1 MELTVESDSVLLRDL
16 SDNSILAQQLLADT
30 SSVFI
35 TGSLGDDSLTINDSI
50 FANGN
55 SLSVTF
61 EGGDGED
68 NIVGSTLTG
77 DINWGFVG
85 YEAASDDQEASILFS
100 NVETLSAGSGSNE
113 LFGDNT
119 AKTWTV
125 SSASAGSVDG
135 TDFTNFSGLF
145 GGSEKDYL
153 VDNLDAA
160 SWNILSAGKGS
171 FANYNFENFEFLTG
185 GSGINTLMDF
195 SSYAGNSGVGVDLLA
210 QDNGYGFATG
220 FKGVLGFEHLTG
232 TAFDDSLYGNS
243 SINIIKGLAGD
254 DEIEGGEGQDNL
266 QGGEGEDTLF
276 SQRNANITLKDN
288 QLIVD
293 GFEVDDLS
301 SFELGY
307 LIGGDGDNILDASS
321 FSGSVLIDGAA
332 GNDTLMGSVNADQLT
347 GGAGSDTIDG
357 NLGDDVL
364 FEQQDRDFLLV
375 DGALTIGSDAPDT
388 LLGIHTVIL
397 VGGAGN
403 NTMDASG
410 FTVSGV
416 TLIGAAGNDDIT
428 GTNLDDRISIGTG
441 ADKVDGGN
449 GQDILVEAG
458 NSSDTLTNIGTQGGL
473 FFDLYNEEEQEF
485 ISSYDYDL
493 TDEKLIYRVNA
504 IQSVSFKSDFTGTY
518 KLDFYN
524 PSTQTSTTTE
534 DIARDAHLSDIR
546 TALNNL
552 HNLDQSDF
560 DLYASAS
567 GWRIVF
573 KGALASEDVRLTSNV
588 YNQHDSVIVHNLV
601 EGRNESNDIV
611 VGSINSVILSGSM
624 GDNVFDASAFS
635 GAVKLYGVA
644 GDNTLLGGS
653 GDDLIEGGIGIDRVS
668 GGLGD
673 DTIDAGF
680 GTDTL
685 VEAGDYDF
693 TLSNTQLLTIDGPDT
708 YQDTISGIER
718 AELTGGDS
726 ENTIDASDFSG
737 VNGSVY
743 LKDLIAGGTPDF
755 VFGPEFSILL
765 SDGVTEVQ
773 VDVLDSATLSDVF
786 EVIDAAHDNLSAS
799 FDPSTNQIVIVDST
813 AGANNLVLTPQNNS
827 TIASQLGLPG
837 TANSTEL
844 RSDELSLSLA
854 SVILLGGNSSDI
866 LTGSKAGDF
875 IDGGAGADELVG
887 GAGSDTIIAQRDA
900 DMTLTNNTLTIAGE
914 IDTLSSIE
922 HANLTGGS
930 SVNTLDASGF
940 NLGSVILTTGGG
952 KDTLKTSQGFSDK
965 LFVKGTDLDK
975 DNQVNVDTSND
986 ISETIYITDLG
997 ANGSITQG
1005 HFELINFVGAVSSQE
1020 ILYGKDTLSASVFS
1034 LDSDIVAT
1042 GGGAITIDAGTHT
1055 LKTNGYNLSS
1065 TFAGNGGNITLKA
1078 NHIFINSGTVI
1089 DARGSGAKDGDVRI
1103 EAIVDNKNFFGGFL
1117 DLDFIDVDITIEDNV
1132 TIYGGAV
1139 DIVATANSTSVV
1151 NPDDVGGDEI
1161 LALAID
1167 QGLQTLVG
1175 GLLETLSPFSIAVA
1189 KSYAD
1194 ISIGSAVIKADTL
1207 NVDANATISILAESL
1222 LGSTPLA
1229 IGVGDTRATIIV
1241 DADIQV
1247 ETGAYFTADVL
1258 NHMRV
1263 TADAGAINGISVT
1276 IAVSVLDS
1284 VSTVHLTESSSVK
1297 VTDGDMVVRAK
1308 VTDQTK
1314 TGAFSSAKDTYN
1326 KSTDA
1331 VNTNFGT
1338 YAEGNR
1344 DLEDGAVAFAF
1355 AIAVENTIANASI
1368 DGNVDVNKTDQT
1380 GNVDISAVVEQ
1391 LPINAFGLGKSR
1403 SGVQSVAGVDDD
1415 SPVDKLAPGLMRNV
1429 NSAKQSIG
1437 LSLINK
1443 IQAPII
1449 NALKKVLPKG
1459 EDLPFDAGGAIAL
1472 NFDSNKSDVRIGKVV
1487 DDGNGNFANI
1497 EADGQVYIGSKVEAR
1512 PSVISS
1518 VTIEDFS
1525 IKGTRKEFYKTK
1537 NNKDPADYGVAVAVS
1552 HQTLNNTALT
1562 TIGAGAE
1569 IDAKQQLTIK
1579 AEALNAI
1586 DPFSITGID
1595 LVEPFLDINTK
1606 STHSANNNTATVKQN
1621 DTIEIKAIKDIDN
1634 GTIGQRYQYIGNVDL
1649 IAVKLSEIDYTNTAS
1664 WAELPSGSSQGIAV
1678 TKSFIDNLFS
1688 SASGTGGLDYKLAD
1702 SWADASTKGQE
1713 DTFGGRFSIL
1723 VIDQTADINI
1733 HAGAKINRDDTGN
1746 AGNNANG
1753 FSTGD
1758 RDVVID
1764 STVINHSVSLG
1775 IPGIVDGDDANKSS
1789 VGVSFGL
1796 TVIDNDSKAKVHDG
1810 ASIFANTLLVD
1821 ADSTTLSVSVVK
1833 AGSLSSAEKSAFN
1846 GSIVFNIADNTT
1858 LAQIDNG
1865 ATINVSDS
1873 SDDALTVKAADES
1886 YLVSVA
1892 GVLSFS
1898 SGTSIGASVASN
1910 VLTRN
1915 TQAVVGNQ
1923 HNENTH
1929 GTLGTIDSSGAAK
1942 IIASN
1947 EGFIG
1952 SYALAGSSS
1961 APKKTPKP
1969 DEGSM
1974 PSSNA
1979 SGDSSSNSGN
1989 DMTWVDSPMLKSLNK
2004 SKALNGSGEASSA
2017 ASGTTEP
2024 AGAVKTSGWGIAGS
2038 VTVNSIED
2046 NARAYIHD
2054 LAHFKV
2060 AGDVTL
2066 SAINDTDINSVSGSV
2081 ALAEGSNGGSGRSI
2095 AGAVGVNNLWGS
2107 TEAIIDNVASLH
2119 TAALDIDAKHD
2130 GVVVAI
2136 SAGAGIARGREG
2148 VSIAGSVSVN
2158 LTDYDVKT
2166 GLKNIGDSQ
2175 EGTVD
2180 AVLGAVDLLAKDT
2193 TTLVMVAGA
2202 VSFGGKVGIGAG
2214 VGFAS
2219 IENTI
2224 DSTVKNVES
2233 MTSSDIA
2240 VKAESGVGVVAVSGA
2255 GGFARG
2261 VSGFGVA
2268 GTFAM
2273 TDLSNTVTAQILGS
2287 HVQQANGDVEIS
2299 AADNSYAFAL
2309 SGSVAYGKTLGLGVA
2324 VALNHYNNTINARID
2339 GTYIRSTGSLK
2350 VKAEENGWSSTAA
2363 VGGAGAQ
2370 KIAVAGGVSVTE
2382 TNNVVGA
2389 FIQNKSDIVV
2399 GDELLVQAWDKTT
2412 AVNVAGGL
2420 SFSAKGALGAS
2431 VGVNLQENTVT
2442 ANIDS
2447 SDVAAGSIGVVINA
2461 LAESAMVSVAV
2472 GGVGAGKLAIGGSVS
2487 INDVKNTV
2495 KSSVTNALNWEEN
2508 NLISSGNILISA
2520 SDHSTMAVV
2529 SGVVAAGIAT
2539 GGFGASVS
2547 TTVVNNTIDA
2557 FVSGANVSSTN
2568 GSVDITSGFFP
2579 NDKSIDLADFGLASL
2594 TTDYD
2599 IDFSSQIISVTLAG
2613 AGGQSFG
2620 IGGAISLNWL
2630 KNKVAA
2636 YIDEG
2641 ANVNAKTEINVQAKD
2656 EATILS
2662 VALGV
2667 AGSVAGG
2674 AGGAAVSINYIGG
2687 NDFDLSPYLTSTFLS
2702 SGLLGLDTLVPDRGY
2717 VRAYIEGATVDA
2729 GGDVSVLAHGASIL
2743 TNVSIGGAGAGANA
2757 VGGSI
2762 AVNFIRNDITADI
2775 RNGADVDADGKLDLV
2790 ALSTETMIVAAG
2802 GGAGSGANAAGI
2814 VVAVNESFITAEA
2827 SIKGAL
2833 TEVDVANNI
2842 QVNAADS
2849 TTMFV
2854 LAVGGAGASTNAAG
2868 AAIATTNVGNTV
2880 SATIDAAAVNS
2891 SAGSVDVTAGVLPTG
2906 TDLNLSILGLNLDGL
2921 PPELDLDLGSQIIT
2935 LAVGGAG
2942 SGVNAA
2948 GGAVSLNWLKNNVS
2962 ASITNG
2968 AVVVAKNA
2976 INVKAKDE
2984 ATIVSAAIGVAF
2996 SGANAG
3002 GVAIA
3007 FNYIGGD
3014 PLDLTPFLESE
3025 FVRPDNSTST
3035 DSASVLA
3042 YIDNANVQ
3050 STTGSVN
3057 VEAEGLA
3064 TLTNLS
3070 VGGAGSGANA
3080 IGGSIAFNFIRNSIK
3095 ADIKNGSTVNAN
3107 GTVDVLAS
3115 SSEQL
3120 IVSAGAASGAGAV
3133 AASIVTAVNE
3143 TAATV
3148 RASIVGAATD
3158 VNASGNL
3165 RVLATDQTHLV
3176 LIAIGGSGAA
3186 NVAGGAVIATTQVI
3200 NDIKAFIDAADV
3212 TSQGTIE
3219 VNAAFIPAP
3228 SLGFDLSSLG
3238 IVASLLTDA
3247 FTVDSQVI
3255 TVAIAASG
3263 AGVAAGSG
3271 VISFNLIRNDI
3282 AAYIANGAQ
3291 VTSANDITVSARDTA
3306 SIIALALGGSGA
3318 GAKAGGV
3325 AIAVNFVGGDPLDLS
3340 NFLEDEFAR
3349 FIGVEPSYGEV
3360 NAYISAS
3367 TVSSQN
3373 GKLSILANASPEII
3387 NLSVGG
3393 SVSGTVAAAGSVSVN
3408 YIRNSVTAKIKDNAT
3423 VSAQSDVD
3431 LLAKTSP
3438 LMVNLSGGGSGA
3450 GAAAVG
3456 IAFATN
3462 EMVSTVAAAIDGTST
3477 TVGSLAGDV
3486 TVKAEIVNSDVIPT
3500 IALADTT
3507 LDFNAQ
3513 IWSLAAS
3520 GSGAGAVSGA
3530 ASTSIN
3536 WIRNNIQATIGG
3548 GATVNVSD
3556 SKKVSVLAN
3565 DTSTIHALAGSGTGS
3580 GTVAIGASIA
3590 YNYLGGDPDD
3600 ASSTKRN
3607 ILKATIGDATVN
3619 AGQVIVKA
3627 NSNSTINILS
3637 FSGSGSGVF
3646 SGAGALSLNWIRKT
3660 VDARVTGSSI
3670 DANGNI
3676 ELQAKDSSAMNSLA
3690 GQGNGSGGGS
3700 FGAAVAY
3707 SDISNQITS
3716 GFENSSVEVVDSNVG
3731 NITVKALSTA
3741 SIFSSGA
3748 SVSGSLAVSLAGAGG
3763 GNLISNS
3770 LEAFVKSSSLK
3781 TQDSIVI
3788 FAESKDSV
3796 SGYWATAGGSAG
3808 GALSA
3813 AVFVNKLTSTT
3824 KAYISDDSVIHA
3836 AGRNA
3841 ATVDYWLDNSD
3852 GSNSDHSANQSVS
3865 GLSVVANV
3873 DNDLEMISVA
3883 AAVSGVAGIG
3893 ANVVTNIIN
3902 TTSEASITD
3911 SNVNTDQARGKTV
3924 LVLAHQD
3931 TDISSGGGAAAGSV
3945 LSAAAAIDVNTLD
3958 NTTKAFISGDAATG
3972 QKSPIFAQ
3980 NIEVTALAEEVVR
3993 TAVLGASAGLA
4004 FGGAGSSSTIHSLSR
4019 TDAFIRLA
4027 SVKANN
4033 VKVNARSYHA
4043 ADFVGGSLTAGTAG
4057 VGATVEVGIF
4067 EGLTKAYIAGSTV
4080 DATSDVDVTARS
4092 YEVIDVTAVSGGLS
4106 GVGIVGAVSAMNITS
4121 DTAAWIGS
4129 YTDGSSGTTHS
4140 NINAGDTVKVTS
4152 NNKIDLNQNRDGL
4165 VGAASITGVGAGA
4178 SVEVVT
4184 ILNNSTAYIDDNAVV
4199 NSVNGV
4205 AVKSGSDRNLS
4216 SDVVAFQGGGIG
4228 ISGSVSVL
4236 NVGAGMR
4243 SNSEADQSTN
4253 ALQSTLDTVL
4263 NGSVDNDTDYNYQA
4277 GVADIFRSSLASFVS
4292 LAFDLDV
4299 LGVGGTTAYIGAN
4312 ALVTAT
4318 NGDIEVSANETV
4330 DIDANNIFAALGAGA
4345 GFGGGVVAVS
4355 LSSETKAYV
4364 AAGATINASDDV
4376 KISAEYSN
4384 NVDAQAYGGAAGAGV
4399 GIGAQVAVVDD
4410 TSKQLAYTGN
4420 ALFDS
4425 AGTNIIAAGDI
4436 DINAKATRNVDAQ
4449 AKGITAAAIAAGAAI
4464 GSVDVAGETK
4474 AYLGRHSQVD
4484 GSSAANNSPSS
4495 LDISAESVFDA
4506 DVDVWTVA
4514 GGIGAG
4520 TGNDAKV
4527 NYSSK
4532 IHAYIG
4538 EGSNVDITGHLAID
4552 AKVTPY
4558 VNAKITGVNAGVFNV
4573 GVSLVD
4579 IVIEPDLVAKIG
4591 DTGGSE
4597 SKGVEVDAKS
4607 ISVTAKNIIGSNGY
4621 TADTESTSASVGF
4634 LLGVDAAVNKITNK
4648 TSTYARI
4655 GDYASITTTHAV
4667 KVLAEN
4673 DTKHRAK
4680 SGGGAG
4686 SLFAAVGVGHAEINT
4701 ATDTQAHMGSTP
4713 NISAGSLDIQALS
4726 HNNNFVDLVT
4736 GSVGLSLSGAGVK
4749 AKTSDRS
4756 KAKAVLA
4763 GGSSAT
4769 KNVTLTGSLGANDG
4783 RSGGFVLKSE
4793 NIAEF
4798 DHKVLVFSGGMLAG
4812 TGADVDHFIE
4822 LETLSNVGNMAIIN
4836 ATDMSITADAEVK
4849 KTIQSGKNL
4858 DGYAIAGI
4866 AGAGSDT
4873 TIGLD
4878 VDTQVTID
4886 DDAKL
4891 TVSGNKSAPGAVNLH
4906 TLNKYIIDDES
4917 LFVAAGGLA
4926 GVGSYTDI
4934 VTNQNISK
4942 VTVGDADIKSIG
4954 EVHITARGNADIDS
4968 RVYTESHGVGT
4979 LSIGRSLVDIKPENT
4994 VIFKSGAL
5002 VESDGDFRTSAG
5014 ISASSD
5020 WFTQRDVYDVNAKL
5034 TNFSASLIP
5043 IDDLDAKITLEQNNS
5058 VTIEKDAVVNVGG
5071 IARIYAEDLGT
5082 GNVVAVSDSTNWA
5095 SALNDLV
5102 SGTKLTGGTAS
5113 SGGQGTV
5120 TIDGEVHTG
5129 LNRNVG
5135 LTLTRGANNVLNS
5148 SGELSYSTGIAQ
5160 KVPALKKDL
5169 AFAKKMQQDYP
5180 DSETIQDFYSS
5191 EETRIENELR
5201 AQGLWDNLSS
5211 SAENKAVQTVTVDK
5225 VLAQAGY
5232 IDIIADALASSSG
5245 SGVLDAPGDANVA
5258 IINDSGAF
5266 LVIDGIE
5273 IPDTVGGVRFN
5284 SVEVNSNAE
5293 ITAKNNITYQAGDK
5307 KTIEFFI
5314 DPTTEEW
5321 SLKIKSNTESVQ
5333 EDVVT
5338 ADFETITDNTT
5349 SNQPVIT
5356 IINTA
5361 AIGRWIQPDLTIR
5374 GELLNYRGDIN
5385 ISNTDNNGKGSIYI
5399 EAAVSAKNL
5408 QVTAGGTL
5416 SVQGA
5421 TRFQT
5426 GSEGYSIIN
5435 PLTTPAPNGEFGS
5448 SSANDT
5454 KTNSQIASILA
5465 ASSQD
5470 NLVIADRIVI
5480 EATDV
5485 NLNGIL
5491 QSGQALKS
5499 LTLSQSKLDQFKQE
5513 LYGRTG
5519 KVWMSEMGQA
5529 NYDVNRDGLINSS
5542 DRMRKSL
5549 FDGFNVF
5556 YNTGG
5561 DGSIEVD
5568 DVAISGGYIDITGR
5582 IFNTGAGEIKV
5593 LGGYGDISITNNT
5606 NLKVIVNRVDNSSRG
5621 VGKLIIKDTAIGS
5634 VANPFVTIYTMDEN
5648 GVSKNGGAASTNTT
5662 SPRYYQPKDGMRYQY
5677 EINETTG
5684 TYYYDRDSQS
5694 SWLGMDWIAPDP
5706 ATVSWDRGPTTLSST
5721 LGDSGLVFK
5730 EFDPISLAVLNF
5742 PAFNPATLTL
5752 EPSRPQLAGVTKDT
5766 PYFYYQKDPVTD
5778 SDVVKE
5784 INRGVDTNWIGTKT
5798 YWTERERTVGQT
5810 ITHVH
5815 NIKADNVVKI
5825 SFLGDRTSGDINLTS
5840 TQINADISL
5849 AGSIANTTG
5858 STNIDSKGSIE
5869 ADSAISVGGLH
5880 IDLKAHKGIG
5890 KKTSAVGVE
5899 QITSDTATF
5908 RARSTT
5914 GEVHIKERTGT
5925 LRINSIESSAS
5936 KQVTVTADS
5945 LVGFGSSASHIKG
5958 HSIELET
5965 LAGAIGSAAE
5975 PLRIDSSNVYNSQFN
5990 AKATTSIYVKEISG
6004 DLRVETLNSVAGEV
6018 VVNVASGSFIDA
6030 NGNDVVNIAGRE
6042 ALLGAWQALELR
6054 DEDDGSVGSNAKW
6067 DEGKQALAAVKE
6079 AGYRSYW
6086 SYRGQF
6092 SSYDASQTVALD
6104 AAEEAFYRNQYADP
6118 DSAEADAA
6126 IASLVAKRSAE
6137 YHSLHTEWGALGD
6150 VFDPS
6155 YTYTL
6160 SMTEAARI
6168 EEGIKVWTED
6178 ELLSVIGAGMLVPV
6192 TSTNTV
6198 LEDDNVTANSDI
6210 SLTTFGSM
6218 GSALAGMEIDTSS
6231 KPLQLTDD
6239 EKIALFSAE
6248 RVDINYLAS
6257 DFVTTTV
6264 NFTHSD
6270 SAGDTIVRRDGGS
6283 WLSAGFKAGDTIRVF
6298 ESASSK
6304 SITRNVSQGGAG
6316 TDNCFGFCQSNYARE

>member
-1 MELTVESDSVLLRDL
+1 M
-16 SDNSILAQQLLADT
+16 
-30 SSVFI
+30 
-35 TGSLGDDSLTINDSI
+35 
-50 FANGN
+50 
-55 SLSVTF
+55 
-61 EGGDGED
+61 
-68 NIVGSTLTG
+68 
-77 DINWGFVG
+77 
-85 YEAASDDQEASILFS
+85 
-100 NVETLSAGSGSNE
+100 
-113 LFGDNT
+113 
-119 AKTWTV
+119 
-125 SSASAGSVDG
+125 
-135 TDFTNFSGLF
+135 
-145 GGSEKDYL
+145 
-153 VDNLDAA
+153 
-160 SWNILSAGKGS
+160 
-171 FANYNFENFEFLTG
+171 
-185 GSGINTLMDF
+185 
-195 SSYAGNSGVGVDLLA
+195 
-210 QDNGYGFATG
+210 
-220 FKGVLGFEHLTG
+220 
-232 TAFDDSLYGNS
+232 
-243 SINIIKGLAGD
+243 
-254 DEIEGGEGQDNL
+254 
-266 QGGEGEDTLF
+266 
-276 SQRNANITLKDN
+276 
-288 QLIVD
+288 
-293 GFEVDDLS
+293 
-301 SFELGY
+301 
-307 LIGGDGDNILDASS
+307 
-321 FSGSVLIDGAA
+321 
-332 GNDTLMGSVNADQLT
+332 
-347 GGAGSDTIDG
+347 
-357 NLGDDVL
+357 
-364 FEQQDRDFLLV
+364 
-375 DGALTIGSDAPDT
+375 
-388 LLGIHTVIL
+388 L
-397 VGGAGN
+397 VG
-403 NTMDASG
+403 
-410 FTVSGV
+410 
-416 TLIGAAGNDDIT
+416 
-428 GTNLDDRISIGTG
+428 
-441 ADKVDGGN
+441 
-449 GQDILVEAG
+449 
-458 NSSDTLTNIGTQGGL
+458 
-473 FFDLYNEEEQEF
+473 
-485 ISSYDYDL
+485 
-493 TDEKLIYRVNA
+493 
-504 IQSVSFKSDFTGTY
+504 
-518 KLDFYN
+518 
-524 PSTQTSTTTE
+524 
-534 DIARDAHLSDIR
+534 H
-546 TALNNL
+546 
-552 HNLDQSDF
+552 
-560 DLYASAS
+560 
-567 GWRIVF
+567 WR
-573 KGALASEDVRLTSNV
+573 
-588 YNQHDSVIVHNLV
+588 
-601 EGRNESNDIV
+601 
-611 VGSINSVILSGSM
+611 
-624 GDNVFDASAFS
+624 
-635 GAVKLYGVA
+635 
-644 GDNTLLGGS
+644 
-653 GDDLIEGGIGIDRVS
+653 
-668 GGLGD
+668 
-673 DTIDAGF
+673 
-680 GTDTL
+680 
-685 VEAGDYDF
+685 
-693 TLSNTQLLTIDGPDT
+693 
-708 YQDTISGIER
+708 
-718 AELTGGDS
+718 
-726 ENTIDASDFSG
+726 
-737 VNGSVY
+737 
-743 LKDLIAGGTPDF
+743 
-755 VFGPEFSILL
+755 
-765 SDGVTEVQ
+765 
-773 VDVLDSATLSDVF
+773 
-786 EVIDAAHDNLSAS
+786 
-799 FDPSTNQIVIVDST
+799 
-813 AGANNLVLTPQNNS
+813 
-827 TIASQLGLPG
+827 
-837 TANSTEL
+837 
-844 RSDELSLSLA
+844 
-854 SVILLGGNSSDI
+854 
-866 LTGSKAGDF
+866 
-875 IDGGAGADELVG
+875 
-887 GAGSDTIIAQRDA
+887 
-900 DMTLTNNTLTIAGE
+900 
-914 IDTLSSIE
+914 
-922 HANLTGGS
+922 
-930 SVNTLDASGF
+930 
-940 NLGSVILTTGGG
+940 
-952 KDTLKTSQGFSDK
+952 
-965 LFVKGTDLDK
+965 
-975 DNQVNVDTSND
+975 
-986 ISETIYITDLG
+986 
-997 ANGSITQG
+997 
-1005 HFELINFVGAVSSQE
+1005 
-1020 ILYGKDTLSASVFS
+1020 
-1034 LDSDIVAT
+1034 
-1042 GGGAITIDAGTHT
+1042 
-1055 LKTNGYNLSS
+1055 
-1065 TFAGNGGNITLKA
+1065 
-1078 NHIFINSGTVI
+1078 
-1089 DARGSGAKDGDVRI
+1089 
-1103 EAIVDNKNFFGGFL
+1103 FL
-1117 DLDFIDVDITIEDNV
+1117 
-1132 TIYGGAV
+1132 
-1139 DIVATANSTSVV
+1139 
-1151 NPDDVGGDEI
+1151 
-1161 LALAID
+1161 
-1167 QGLQTLVG
+1167 
-1175 GLLETLSPFSIAVA
+1175 
-1189 KSYAD
+1189 
-1194 ISIGSAVIKADTL
+1194 
-1207 NVDANATISILAESL
+1207 
-1222 LGSTPLA
+1222 
-1229 IGVGDTRATIIV
+1229 
-1241 DADIQV
+1241 
-1247 ETGAYFTADVL
+1247 
-1258 NHMRV
+1258 
-1263 TADAGAINGISVT
+1263 
-1276 IAVSVLDS
+1276 
-1284 VSTVHLTESSSVK
+1284 
-1297 VTDGDMVVRAK
+1297 
-1308 VTDQTK
+1308 
-1314 TGAFSSAKDTYN
+1314 
-1326 KSTDA
+1326 
-1331 VNTNFGT
+1331 
-1338 YAEGNR
+1338 
-1344 DLEDGAVAFAF
+1344 
-1355 AIAVENTIANASI
+1355 
-1368 DGNVDVNKTDQT
+1368 
-1380 GNVDISAVVEQ
+1380 
-1391 LPINAFGLGKSR
+1391 
-1403 SGVQSVAGVDDD
+1403 
-1415 SPVDKLAPGLMRNV
+1415 
-1429 NSAKQSIG
+1429 
-1437 LSLINK
+1437 
-1443 IQAPII
+1443 
-1449 NALKKVLPKG
+1449 
-1459 EDLPFDAGGAIAL
+1459 
-1472 NFDSNKSDVRIGKVV
+1472 
-1487 DDGNGNFANI
+1487 
-1497 EADGQVYIGSKVEAR
+1497 
-1512 PSVISS
+1512 
-1518 VTIEDFS
+1518 
-1525 IKGTRKEFYKTK
+1525 
-1537 NNKDPADYGVAVAVS
+1537 
-1552 HQTLNNTALT
+1552 
-1562 TIGAGAE
+1562 
-1569 IDAKQQLTIK
+1569 
-1579 AEALNAI
+1579 
-1586 DPFSITGID
+1586 
-1595 LVEPFLDINTK
+1595 
-1606 STHSANNNTATVKQN
+1606 
-1621 DTIEIKAIKDIDN
+1621 
-1634 GTIGQRYQYIGNVDL
+1634 
-1649 IAVKLSEIDYTNTAS
+1649 
-1664 WAELPSGSSQGIAV
+1664 
-1678 TKSFIDNLFS
+1678 
-1688 SASGTGGLDYKLAD
+1688 
-1702 SWADASTKGQE
+1702 
-1713 DTFGGRFSIL
+1713 
-1723 VIDQTADINI
+1723 
-1733 HAGAKINRDDTGN
+1733 
-1746 AGNNANG
+1746 
-1753 FSTGD
+1753 
-1758 RDVVID
+1758 
-1764 STVINHSVSLG
+1764 
-1775 IPGIVDGDDANKSS
+1775 
-1789 VGVSFGL
+1789 
-1796 TVIDNDSKAKVHDG
+1796 
-1810 ASIFANTLLVD
+1810 
-1821 ADSTTLSVSVVK
+1821 
-1833 AGSLSSAEKSAFN
+1833 
-1846 GSIVFNIADNTT
+1846 
-1858 LAQIDNG
+1858 
-1865 ATINVSDS
+1865 
-1873 SDDALTVKAADES
+1873 
-1886 YLVSVA
+1886 
-1892 GVLSFS
+1892 
-1898 SGTSIGASVASN
+1898 
-1910 VLTRN
+1910 
-1915 TQAVVGNQ
+1915 
-1923 HNENTH
+1923 
-1929 GTLGTIDSSGAAK
+1929 
-1942 IIASN
+1942 
-1947 EGFIG
+1947 
-1952 SYALAGSSS
+1952 
-1961 APKKTPKP
+1961 
-1969 DEGSM
+1969 
-1974 PSSNA
+1974 
-1979 SGDSSSNSGN
+1979 
-1989 DMTWVDSPMLKSLNK
+1989 
-2004 SKALNGSGEASSA
+2004 
-2017 ASGTTEP
+2017 
-2024 AGAVKTSGWGIAGS
+2024 
-2038 VTVNSIED
+2038 
-2046 NARAYIHD
+2046 
-2054 LAHFKV
+2054 
-2060 AGDVTL
+2060 
-2066 SAINDTDINSVSGSV
+2066 
-2081 ALAEGSNGGSGRSI
+2081 
-2095 AGAVGVNNLWGS
+2095 
-2107 TEAIIDNVASLH
+2107 
-2119 TAALDIDAKHD
+2119 
-2130 GVVVAI
+2130 
-2136 SAGAGIARGREG
+2136 
-2148 VSIAGSVSVN
+2148 
-2158 LTDYDVKT
+2158 
-2166 GLKNIGDSQ
+2166 
-2175 EGTVD
+2175 
-2180 AVLGAVDLLAKDT
+2180 
-2193 TTLVMVAGA
+2193 
-2202 VSFGGKVGIGAG
+2202 
-2214 VGFAS
+2214 
-2219 IENTI
+2219 
-2224 DSTVKNVES
+2224 
-2233 MTSSDIA
+2233 
-2240 VKAESGVGVVAVSGA
+2240 
-2255 GGFARG
+2255 
-2261 VSGFGVA
+2261 
-2268 GTFAM
+2268 
-2273 TDLSNTVTAQILGS
+2273 
-2287 HVQQANGDVEIS
+2287 
-2299 AADNSYAFAL
+2299 
-2309 SGSVAYGKTLGLGVA
+2309 
-2324 VALNHYNNTINARID
+2324 
-2339 GTYIRSTGSLK
+2339 
-2350 VKAEENGWSSTAA
+2350 
-2363 VGGAGAQ
+2363 
-2370 KIAVAGGVSVTE
+2370 
-2382 TNNVVGA
+2382 
-2389 FIQNKSDIVV
+2389 
-2399 GDELLVQAWDKTT
+2399 
-2412 AVNVAGGL
+2412 
-2420 SFSAKGALGAS
+2420 
-2431 VGVNLQENTVT
+2431 
-2442 ANIDS
+2442 
-2447 SDVAAGSIGVVINA
+2447 
-2461 LAESAMVSVAV
+2461 
-2472 GGVGAGKLAIGGSVS
+2472 
-2487 INDVKNTV
+2487 
-2495 KSSVTNALNWEEN
+2495 
-2508 NLISSGNILISA
+2508 
-2520 SDHSTMAVV
+2520 
-2529 SGVVAAGIAT
+2529 
-2539 GGFGASVS
+2539 
-2547 TTVVNNTIDA
+2547 
-2557 FVSGANVSSTN
+2557 
-2568 GSVDITSGFFP
+2568 
-2579 NDKSIDLADFGLASL
+2579 
-2594 TTDYD
+2594 
-2599 IDFSSQIISVTLAG
+2599 
-2613 AGGQSFG
+2613 
-2620 IGGAISLNWL
+2620 
-2630 KNKVAA
+2630 
-2636 YIDEG
+2636 
-2641 ANVNAKTEINVQAKD
+2641 
-2656 EATILS
+2656 
-2662 VALGV
+2662 
-2667 AGSVAGG
+2667 
-2674 AGGAAVSINYIGG
+2674 
-2687 NDFDLSPYLTSTFLS
+2687 
-2702 SGLLGLDTLVPDRGY
+2702 
-2717 VRAYIEGATVDA
+2717 
-2729 GGDVSVLAHGASIL
+2729 
-2743 TNVSIGGAGAGANA
+2743 
-2757 VGGSI
+2757 
-2762 AVNFIRNDITADI
+2762 
-2775 RNGADVDADGKLDLV
+2775 
-2790 ALSTETMIVAAG
+2790 
-2802 GGAGSGANAAGI
+2802 
-2814 VVAVNESFITAEA
+2814 
-2827 SIKGAL
+2827 
-2833 TEVDVANNI
+2833 
-2842 QVNAADS
+2842 
-2849 TTMFV
+2849 
-2854 LAVGGAGASTNAAG
+2854 
-2868 AAIATTNVGNTV
+2868 
-2880 SATIDAAAVNS
+2880 
-2891 SAGSVDVTAGVLPTG
+2891 
-2906 TDLNLSILGLNLDGL
+2906 
-2921 PPELDLDLGSQIIT
+2921 
-2935 LAVGGAG
+2935 
-2942 SGVNAA
+2942 
-2948 GGAVSLNWLKNNVS
+2948 
-2962 ASITNG
+2962 
-2968 AVVVAKNA
+2968 
-2976 INVKAKDE
+2976 
-2984 ATIVSAAIGVAF
+2984 
-2996 SGANAG
+2996 
-3002 GVAIA
+3002 
-3007 FNYIGGD
+3007 
-3014 PLDLTPFLESE
+3014 
-3025 FVRPDNSTST
+3025 
-3035 DSASVLA
+3035 
-3042 YIDNANVQ
+3042 
-3050 STTGSVN
+3050 
-3057 VEAEGLA
+3057 
-3064 TLTNLS
+3064 
-3070 VGGAGSGANA
+3070 
-3080 IGGSIAFNFIRNSIK
+3080 
-3095 ADIKNGSTVNAN
+3095 
-3107 GTVDVLAS
+3107 
-3115 SSEQL
+3115 
-3120 IVSAGAASGAGAV
+3120 
-3133 AASIVTAVNE
+3133 
-3143 TAATV
+3143 
-3148 RASIVGAATD
+3148 
-3158 VNASGNL
+3158 
-3165 RVLATDQTHLV
+3165 
-3176 LIAIGGSGAA
+3176 
-3186 NVAGGAVIATTQVI
+3186 
-3200 NDIKAFIDAADV
+3200 
-3212 TSQGTIE
+3212 
-3219 VNAAFIPAP
+3219 
-3228 SLGFDLSSLG
+3228 
-3238 IVASLLTDA
+3238 
-3247 FTVDSQVI
+3247 
-3255 TVAIAASG
+3255 
-3263 AGVAAGSG
+3263 
-3271 VISFNLIRNDI
+3271 
-3282 AAYIANGAQ
+3282 
-3291 VTSANDITVSARDTA
+3291 
-3306 SIIALALGGSGA
+3306 
-3318 GAKAGGV
+3318 
-3325 AIAVNFVGGDPLDLS
+3325 
-3340 NFLEDEFAR
+3340 
-3349 FIGVEPSYGEV
+3349 
-3360 NAYISAS
+3360 
-3367 TVSSQN
+3367 
-3373 GKLSILANASPEII
+3373 
-3387 NLSVGG
+3387 
-3393 SVSGTVAAAGSVSVN
+3393 
-3408 YIRNSVTAKIKDNAT
+3408 
-3423 VSAQSDVD
+3423 
-3431 LLAKTSP
+3431 
-3438 LMVNLSGGGSGA
+3438 
-3450 GAAAVG
+3450 
-3456 IAFATN
+3456 
-3462 EMVSTVAAAIDGTST
+3462 
-3477 TVGSLAGDV
+3477 
-3486 TVKAEIVNSDVIPT
+3486 
-3500 IALADTT
+3500 
-3507 LDFNAQ
+3507 
-3513 IWSLAAS
+3513 
-3520 GSGAGAVSGA
+3520 
-3530 ASTSIN
+3530 
-3536 WIRNNIQATIGG
+3536 
-3548 GATVNVSD
+3548 
-3556 SKKVSVLAN
+3556 
-3565 DTSTIHALAGSGTGS
+3565 
-3580 GTVAIGASIA
+3580 
-3590 YNYLGGDPDD
+3590 
-3600 ASSTKRN
+3600 
-3607 ILKATIGDATVN
+3607 
-3619 AGQVIVKA
+3619 
-3627 NSNSTINILS
+3627 
-3637 FSGSGSGVF
+3637 
-3646 SGAGALSLNWIRKT
+3646 
-3660 VDARVTGSSI
+3660 
-3670 DANGNI
+3670 
-3676 ELQAKDSSAMNSLA
+3676 
-3690 GQGNGSGGGS
+3690 
-3700 FGAAVAY
+3700 
-3707 SDISNQITS
+3707 
-3716 GFENSSVEVVDSNVG
+3716 
-3731 NITVKALSTA
+3731 
-3741 SIFSSGA
+3741 
-3748 SVSGSLAVSLAGAGG
+3748 LAGAGG
-3763 GNLISNS
+3763 GNLIGNS

-5742 PAFNPATLTL
+5742 PAFNPVTLTL

-6304 SITRNVSQGGAG
+6304 SITRNVSQGGAVLTIASVSANQITLESNDSVISEISKQVRIASVIPDPMATLNYITDLSFTHNETSGDVISRSSGSWIADGFKEGMRFKLSASTNNDTAENGFYTIAGITANSLTLSLAAELVAGSDNNVMLSRGISIDKIYVDQRDDIDVSSQSGSITAIANSSGARAEASIFLGSKADLNLEEVTSTG
-6316 TDNCFGFCQSNYARE
+6316 TVRIKTQGSIINATGDQTTINVAGENVVLEAGQGSIGTQGAQILLDVEANTAITARASGDIYLIETSGDMEVGTLFSQQGGIQLTANQGAVVDALNHDFANVSAKTYFVVSALNGVGEVGDALEIDMQGSGDEFISVTTTTGDILLSELVGNMSIKRIQTGGGDITLTAQGSILDVADAGADSADSGSLNYVSSLPKADVVANNISLTATTGNIGLSGNDLDINTAANAAGSLTTSSGLSTYLIETEGDLSIDTIDSGLVGGAVNTSEAFILSFGRILNSRSTGVNVNSGKVQLFAVGDIGTASKSLETQIGFLEGKSETGNVWLTNTGHLVVGGLANEKGLTAIGNIDLKANSPITIDKDLRSTDGDISISSSDEADPLADFLLIENDIEVIAEAGSIFLNSGDNLTISSGAKVFAAQSLSISLEADNADAEGVDMLVDGTIVATDISVNAAGDNDNLTFNTAIANDVINDTLGNKLSDIVVNSFIVNTGAGNDSVVLNENISAVTVAIDLGDGNNQLNLAASKALTTSSFNLTSWLG